1 MSIQYI
7 VLGFEP
13 TNFRTESST
22 ITTRPRLPGL
32 FTLKSAFKLLKD
44 SSTKIVVPNAQVF

>member
-13 TNFRTESST
+13 TTFRTESST
-22 ITTRPRLPGL
+22 ITRPRLPGL
-32 FTLKSAFKLLKD
+32 FTLKSAFKLLND
-44 SSTKIVVPNAQVF
+44 SSTNIVVPNAQVF